1 MHFQCDRIENILRL
15 ERMFDKMTE
24 ELQRLKREFLKIKS
38 MGYVKSTRKGPTGI
52 GKTFEDLLGKK
63 EDRLSEPDYHG
74 IELKTKRAYTKSYIT
89 LFSATPQGEEQLQV
103 KRLRDNYG
111 YQIKPGSKLKCLN
124 CSVQANCST
133 FVSGKYLFKLKID
146 WENEKVFL
154 MISNQSFTMIEQKSY
169 WTFGMLKERLERKLP
184 YLALIKA
191 WPNTINGEEYYKY
204 YDIEFYHLKTFEEF
218 LKLLESGTIRI
229 TFKVGIYKKGPYK
242 NQINDK
248 GTSFEIQ
255 DVDLFKL
262 FDKLEV

>member
-1 MHFQCDRIENILRL
+1 
-15 ERMFDKMTE
+15 MTE
-24 ELQRLKREFLKIKS
+24 ELKNLKSEFLRIRS

-63 EDRLSEPDYHG
+63 EDRQSVPDYHG
-74 IELKTKRAYTKSYIT
+74 IELKTKRAYTKAYTT
-89 LFSATPQGEEQLQV
+89 LFSATPEGKEEYQI

-111 YQIKPGSKLKCLN
+111 TALRSSSKLKVLM
-124 CSVQANCST
+124 CSVQANAST
-133 FVSGKYLFKLKID
+133 FVDNRYLFKLD
-146 WENEKVFL
+146 VDREKERVYL
-154 MISNQSFTMIEQKSY
+154 MISNQNFTLIDKKSY
-169 WTFGMLKERLERKLP
+169 WSFDLLKSRLERKMP

-191 WPNTINGEEYYKY
+191 WPNIINGEDYYKY
-204 YDIEFYHLKTFEEF
+204 YDIEFYKLKSFEEF

-229 TFKVGIYKKGPYK
+229 TFKVGLYKNGPYK

-255 DVDLFKL
+255 DLDLYKL